1 MSTEQNKTI
10 VRNIFTALN
19 DRDLDSVV
27 SYYTS
32 DSRFHGWAPETL
44 DCSGYKAAMSAL
56 LTAFPDSQ
64 VFVQDIVADED
75 KVAVRH
81 SLQGTHLATFQGI
94 PATGRSVAVNA
105 IVLFHMENGKAAEL
119 WLNADFLGLM
129 QQLGAIPMPEMA

>member
-1 MSTEQNKTI
+1 LPIESTSI
-10 VRNIFTALN
+10 SPA
-19 DRDLDSVV
+19 
-27 SYYTS
+27 
-32 DSRFHGWAPETL
+32 
-44 DCSGYKAAMSAL
+44 
-56 LTAFPDSQ
+56 
-64 VFVQDIVADED
+64 QDIVADED